1 MTLPFQNSPFSK
13 SPSDHPQ
20 LELIRDHITIA
31 MQDLFLISLRNLDD
45 EFIVIFDSEKEIE
58 EFCQGMIA
66 YREQKEEYE
75 ICTEIVSIRPQIIEK
90 WKSFES
96 SPTGKNFEEI
106 KAWLKST
113 T

>member
-13 SPSDHPQ
+13 FPSDHPQ
-20 LELIRDHITIA
+20 IELIREHITIA

-45 EFIVIFDSEKEIE
+45 EFIIIFDSEKEIDD
-58 EFCQGMIA
+58 FCKGMIV
-66 YREQKEEYE
+66 YREGKEEYE
-75 ICTEIVSIRPQIIEK
+75 ICTEIIEAKPKIIEK
-90 WKSFES
+90 WKSFDS
-96 SPTGKNFEEI
+96 GVSGKNFDEI